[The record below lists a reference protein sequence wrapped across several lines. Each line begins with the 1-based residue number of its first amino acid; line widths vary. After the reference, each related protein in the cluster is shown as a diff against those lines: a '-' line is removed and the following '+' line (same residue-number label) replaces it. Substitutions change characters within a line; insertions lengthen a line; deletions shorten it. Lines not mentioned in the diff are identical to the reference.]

1 MLRYQWVYSEW
12 MNNYQ
17 PQYTDGAGPTLG
29 PAPRCHYPWCG
40 HQAQAMPALP
50 VLTGAE
56 PVSIK
61 RCFWDCGTHKGGQKQ
76 LAGICHD
83 LTVKYD
89 YDKSVRCQIGQPY
102 TAVVKSRCVMCSDVA
117 EGGPQTS
124 QAVAFFVVQWTE
136 QCEQHGE
143 APDIDFSA
151 GYCAWCSVPPQA
163 ESMEAGGSHD
173 QSQMEAT
180 ELMK

>member
-1 MLRYQWVYSEW
+1 
-12 MNNYQ
+12 
-17 PQYTDGAGPTLG
+17 
-29 PAPRCHYPWCG
+29 
-40 HQAQAMPALP
+40 MPALP

-117 EGGPQTS
+117 EGGPK
-124 QAVAFFVVQWTE
+124 QAKLWPSLLCNGPNNVSNMVRPRTLILAPVIVHGA
-136 QCEQHGE
+136 QCPLKQR
-143 APDIDFSA
+143 
-151 GYCAWCSVPPQA
+151 AWRQVGAMTNHKWKPLS
-163 ESMEAGGSHD
+163 S
-173 QSQMEAT
+173 
-180 ELMK
+180 